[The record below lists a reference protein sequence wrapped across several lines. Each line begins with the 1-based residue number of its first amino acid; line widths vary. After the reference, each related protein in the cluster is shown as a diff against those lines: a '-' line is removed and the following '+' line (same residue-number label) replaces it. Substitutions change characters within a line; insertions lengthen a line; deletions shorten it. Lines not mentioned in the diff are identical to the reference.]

1 MAIKLKDVAAV
12 VQKRFASGARTMSP
26 SQMKTGKT
34 TQLWSKVKR
43 SWLLLLAYGESS
55 RSR

>member
-1 MAIKLKDVAAV
+1 MAIKLKDAAAV

-43 SWLLLLAYGESS
+43 SWLLLLAYGEFS